1 LQDPWRGL
9 PRALLEPKMAPP
21 VSSLALSLPSK
32 IVIAWVVVSLVVAVA
47 FGAVAARLGDQ
58 RRVAER
64 RSGPSDRRSGIAD
77 RRIGLPDARDNPVE
91 RRRSTRDRRAGPG
104 DRRALGRRGL
114 SVA

>member
-1 LQDPWRGL
+1 
-9 PRALLEPKMAPP
+9 

-32 IVIAWVVVSLVVAVA
+32 IVIAWVAVSLVVAVA

-64 RSGPSDRRSGIAD
+64 RTGPSERRSGVVD
-77 RRIGLPDARDNPVE
+77 RRVGLPDARDNPVE
-91 RRRSTRDRRAGPG
+91 RRRSSRDRRGGPA
-104 DRRALGRRGL
+104 DRRALGRRRP

>member
-1 LQDPWRGL
+1 
-9 PRALLEPKMAPP
+9 MAPP

-32 IVIAWVVVSLVVAVA
+32 IVIAWVAVSLVVAVA

-64 RSGPSDRRSGIAD
+64 RTGPGDRRSGVVD
-77 RRIGLPDARDNPVE
+77 RRVGLPDARDNPVE
-91 RRRSTRDRRAGPG
+91 RRISSRDRRGGPA
-104 DRRALGRRGL
+104 DRRALGRRRP